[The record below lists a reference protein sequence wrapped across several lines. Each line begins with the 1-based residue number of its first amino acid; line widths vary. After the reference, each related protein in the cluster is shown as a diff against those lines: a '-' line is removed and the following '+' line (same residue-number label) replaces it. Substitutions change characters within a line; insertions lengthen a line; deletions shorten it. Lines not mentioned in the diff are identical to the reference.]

1 MLIGICGK
9 SGTGKS
15 TLAKELENLGYNKVV
30 TDTTRPPRPGEQ
42 HGVDYYFDSE
52 KDFTE
57 LYAEKQFVEV
67 SQYNTVHGVWRYG
80 TTIGALDDAGD
91 KAVIILNPD
100 GVKAFKKKKINIKVV
115 LVETNDNTIIDRLCE
130 RGDNP
135 QEVIRRMN
143 ADEEDF
149 ADIGEYV
156 DYTVKNEND
165 TDIKE
170 LAQEIV
176 KLSER

>member
-15 TLAKELENLGYNKVV
+15 TLAKEIENLGYNKVV
-30 TDTTRPPRPGEQ
+30 TDTTRPPRPGEE
-42 HGVDYYFDSE
+42 HGVDYYFDSD
-52 KDFTE
+52 KDFNE
-57 LYAEKQFVEV
+57 LYAEKQFIET
-67 SQYNTVHGVWRYG
+67 SQYNTVKGVWRYG

-91 KAVIILNPD
+91 KAVIVLNPD
-100 GVKAFKKKKINIKVV
+100 GVKAFKKKKINIKIV
-115 LVETNDNTIIDRLCE
+115 LVETDENTILDRLCE

-143 ADEEDF
+143 ADEDDF
-149 ADIGEYV
+149 ADIGKYV
-156 DYTVKNEND
+156 DYTVKNENG

>member
-30 TDTTRPPRPGEQ
+30 TDTTRPPRKGEE
-42 HGVDYYFDSE
+42 HGVDYYFDSD
-52 KDFTE
+52 KDFDE
-57 LYAEKQFVEV
+57 LLFEKQFIET

-91 KAVIILNPD
+91 KAVIVLNPD
-100 GVKAFKKKKINIKVV
+100 GVKAFKKKKINIKIV
-115 LVETNDNTIIDRLCE
+115 LVNTSDDTILDRLCE

-156 DYTVKNEND
+156 DYTVKNENG

-176 KLSER
+176 KFSEG